1 MKKRKVF
8 KSFVSIFMCILML
21 CGSMVFDS
29 SIFTVGSS
37 AANESSTSASGGNRA
52 ELNFNNNWKFN
63 LGDVSAAK
71 AKSFDDSSWSTVK
84 LPHDFSISQDFT
96 NTNTEV
102 ESGNLPTGTGWYRK
116 MFTMPSEY
124 ASKEIYLNFDGV
136 YNNAYIYV
144 NGTLVAE
151 NHYGYNSFSVDIGKY
166 ITCNGSTWNLV
177 AIKVVSEMQS
187 SRWYSGSGIYRD
199 VTMTIVEPVHVAR
212 HGTYVTTPSVT
223 DDSATVNA
231 KVTVENSSKTNESV
245 TVRSQIF
252 DPNGN
257 AVATL
262 DNSVT
267 IAANSSSTVDF
278 THTVASPLLW
288 DTDSPNLYTAKTSII
303 DSDSLTVDEYDT
315 EFGIRTIEWNADTGF
330 YLNGK
335 STKLKG
341 VSMHHDQGALGAVQ
355 EYDALYRQL
364 TILKDM
370 GCNAI
375 RTTHNSPSRVLIDL
389 CNKLG
394 FLVMEEF
401 FDGWSAAKN
410 GNSND
415 FSKYFKVNLTA
426 DNNLVGASEDLTWA
440 QFVVKETVMR
450 DRNDPCVFIW
460 DCGNELL
467 EGASGGSDFATIA
480 SSLRETVLL
489 YDDTRKLTEGNNKVQ
504 NNSIINSVDEYM
516 DVIGGNYHTTEWVTV
531 KNAGTL
537 TKPFVATESKS
548 VITSRGIYSSK
559 SNNYS
564 KIDYALYSY
573 DNSTVGWG
581 CTAASGWYYVAANDW
596 FSGEFVWTGFDYI
609 GEPTPWNGTG
619 TGSSTVPNS
628 SYFGIVDTAG
638 FPKDQYYLYRSW
650 WQNNDTTLHLL
661 PGTWNSNNLY
671 LNNGYAYVNV
681 YSNADNIK
689 LYLNDTL
696 IGTAQS
702 TTVTTANGYT
712 YKTWTET
719 VVDSSNCNTNEIYSG
734 TGHDLYAQFGV
745 KYTEGTL
752 SVKAYDAAGN
762 EITDTVGTTSVT
774 SGKSAAKIVAKVWGD
789 ETKEFVA
796 DSDSYAYIEFE
807 AVDEDGNF
815 VNDYYGT
822 LNVSV
827 NNDGVIAGVD
837 NGFQGTTEKFQQ
849 SSVLTSDTTAT
860 IEMFSGRALAI
871 IKTTDVANDIQVTA
885 TNPSDNLDVEGE
897 TITAREQTTAEKLQY
912 FENYVPQ
919 SATEYTPTI
928 YDKYEILA
936 ENFSA
941 ITEPSGSVTYE
952 FYTVET
958 VDGSD
963 YVLPTGDYI
972 IYGVA
977 TNSAAIGTVKSTT
990 ASGGLKSSGSAATA
1004 SDLAWH
1010 FERRSNGKYY
1020 IYYTNDSGVKR
1031 YMNIGTANGSL
1042 SLSTTAQELDVT
1054 CTNGSF
1060 IIGSGSQYLNY
1071 YGSGKNLVSTWSTG
1085 TSLTLYTTDGT
1096 TLTAVD
1102 TSVGYINIEEGQY
1115 AIYNNENSSNRVISN
1130 TIGTDTQGTASGLG
1144 YVTGTVDGNYLTME
1158 EDNYFIIEKV
1168 AGSTT
1173 QFYIKTA
1180 DGKYININTTKNGA
1194 VTLTDTPQALNA
1206 VVLSGGKVALY
1217 AGSGTLYFLD
1227 HFVYRNIFSSWSG
1240 STTSVPSNRTMSL
1253 YKRTANADA
1262 DETLVALYNAI
1273 KNGLTYEP
1281 GAYDAASYN
1290 TLYTALEEGFKLY
1303 SDSTSTAEQRTAAA
1317 EAINAAIAG
1326 LQEFI
1331 KKFSA
1336 RLIKYGYNPS
1346 NTTAP
1351 YNGGSVEYNEQTYAA
1366 MAAAI
1371 KANDDL
1377 MTQIKKIIDY
1387 DGSETTWEDGY
1398 ADTALEEVV
1407 QEYAKIYSLAFRG
1420 GTVTGGTSAT
1430 NFAATAWNHWQKD
1443 NTQGASES
1451 KNEGASIQGL
1461 YSKALG
1467 ANGFPVSHTVYDTLD
1482 YTSGAS
1488 TGTSLSSDET
1498 VTVST
1503 GSSATKTVTLTAL
1516 NNISVYVPDFFSA
1529 NNVEGTTYDY
1539 TKFYWNTEFPFFVT
1553 TDSEGVNHYVYD
1565 SSDTTHL
1572 LRASYD
1578 DENQT
1583 ADINYYSNSGWSVN
1597 RHYAS
1602 AGQGFFPFNYQIT
1615 DSSTDSDTLTG
1626 ENAIYHFGMT
1636 FDMDFYIPEGGK
1648 YSKTSDDIVFS
1659 FSGDDDV
1666 LVYVDDTLVLDNGG
1680 LHGARSCQIN
1690 FTEASVSYQYA
1701 MNVADKTLVST
1712 TENDVYY
1719 KYGETYDSIS
1729 DVNQT
1734 AINYL
1739 NEIKNDGKK
1748 HTFKFFYLERGSTES
1763 NCKISFNLQ
1772 QISDYIK
1779 LIDQTLVADF
1789 GLPIEY
1795 NVESNN
1801 EVKEAAT
1808 ENGATIKYIGI
1819 ADSIEKAIDFSR
1831 PTDLQEFGTEAI
1843 ISRTGN
1849 YGDYTVNSDGTVTY
1863 TPKTTE
1869 FSGTDSFY
1877 MCAEIENDPTYSNGT
1892 VYYAFEKVT
1901 FVPATNIYYE
1911 EDFCEGKSGGITYTD
1926 GATPTGF
1933 DNSLMNYGVWTTVT
1947 GGDAAQ
1953 KQAADLAGDSN
1964 ANIYGYDPAYDNS
1977 TVYSNGT
1984 ARKVTVSEKNNPNST
1999 YSGGKDAEW
2008 PKLTFTFTGTGFDV
2022 LSLTDSTTGV
2032 FTVEVYKGSTT
2043 EGDKVKKS
2051 IVDTYYGYT
2060 YSQLYAD
2067 ASGNPTGTETGT
2079 PLYWTKNNTCT
2090 KTVTYY
2096 GEDGVIST
2104 TPTYYDA
2111 DGNITSDETDNPA
2124 YAYAYG
2130 WIKAEG
2136 SSTDS
2141 LYQIPVI
2148 SIEDLEYGTYTAVVT
2163 AMFTTMYKHYNKDTL
2178 SDGTTAKSYDLYV
2191 DGIRIYDPAGVGDDI
2206 AEKDISDAYKKDGEA
2221 YPDYIELRNMLIGAD
2236 SFGNESTKT
2245 GLIFIDGIPALDNDI
2260 EKYKIAGPNNELYL
2274 ASGQAVAFEVWAT
2287 AVPTDLQIVAKSV
2300 KGTPTLKLT
2309 YNGKDVPKE
2318 LSSATQMTYAFNSLL
2333 PVGNKLKWT
2342 QTTVDGKAY
2351 YTTGT
2356 IVLANSGEQNTIL
2369 SLGRLKWNFDTTGA
2383 YGFFRIPTTETAT
2396 EQVSLMATKAT
2407 VNEAYSIVSSLYTK
2421 TSISSDDVTVPESSV
2436 VSGDSVVITVKTPDD
2451 VKTLLIKDE
2460 NGNVVEPENV
2470 EQVAS
2475 SLETETTT
2483 WNVTLSFSEAGTYV
2497 YTVTGVNEYG
2507 YEGKEGASFTV
2518 TVEQQSAPDEEK
2530 KSFLE
2535 KLQGFFEKIINF
2547 FKKLFGLYK

>member
-1 MKKRKVF
+1 MK
-8 KSFVSIFMCILML
+8 
-21 CGSMVFDS
+21 
-29 SIFTVGSS
+29 
-37 AANESSTSASGGNRA
+37 
-52 ELNFNNNWKFN
+52 
-63 LGDVSAAK
+63 
-71 AKSFDDSSWSTVK
+71 
-84 LPHDFSISQDFT
+84 
-96 NTNTEV
+96 
-102 ESGNLPTGTGWYRK
+102 
-116 MFTMPSEY
+116 
-124 ASKEIYLNFDGV
+124 
-136 YNNAYIYV
+136 
-144 NGTLVAE
+144 
-151 NHYGYNSFSVDIGKY
+151 
-166 ITCNGSTWNLV
+166 
-177 AIKVVSEMQS
+177 S

-199 VTMTIVEPVHVAR
+199 VTMTIVDPVHVAR

-223 DDSATVNA
+223 DESATVNA
-231 KVTVENSSKTNESV
+231 KVTVENSSKTSETV

-252 DPNGN
+252 NPNGN
-257 AVATL
+257 SVATS
-262 DNSVT
+262 DSSVT
-267 IAANSSSTVDF
+267 IAANSSSDVSF
-278 THTVASPLLW
+278 THAVASPLRW
-288 DTDSPNLYTAKTSII
+288 DTDSPNLYTAKTTII
-303 DSDSLTVDEYDT
+303 DSDSVTVDEYDT

-330 YLNGK
+330 YLNGI

-375 RTTHNSPSRVLIDL
+375 RTTHNSASRVLIDL

-415 FSKYFKVNLTA
+415 FSKYFEVNLAA
-426 DNNLVGASEDLTWA
+426 DNNLVGASTDLTWA
-440 QFVVKETVMR
+440 QFVVQETVTR

-467 EGASGGSDFATIA
+467 QDARDPGNFSTIA
-480 SSLRETVLL
+480 ETLRTTVLS
-489 YDDTRKLTEGNNKVQ
+489 YDNTRMLTEGNNGGGS
-504 NNSIINSVDEYM
+504 NTTLTSVDEYM
-516 DVIGGNYHTTEWVTV
+516 DVIGGNYHTTDWVSQ
-531 KNAGTL
+531 KNSGSL

-548 VITSRGIYSSK
+548 VITSRGIYSSE

-564 KIDYALYSY
+564 KIDKALYSY
-573 DNSTVGWG
+573 DNSTVSWG

-609 GEPTPWNGTG
+609 GEPTPWNNPGTG
-619 TGSSTVPNS
+619 ASTVPNS

-650 WQNNDTTLHLL
+650 WQDDGSSTTLHLL
-661 PGTWNSNNLY
+661 PGTWNSDNLY

-681 YSNADNIK
+681 YSNADHIK
-689 LYLNDTL
+689 LYLNDNL

-702 TTVTTANGYT
+702 STVTTDNGYT
-712 YKTWTET
+712 YKTWEET
-719 VVDSSNCNTNEIYSG
+719 VIDSSNCNNNEIYSK
-734 TGHDLYAQFGV
+734 TGHELYAQFGV
-745 KYTEGTL
+745 KYTAGTL

-762 EITDTVGTTSVT
+762 EITDTVGTKSVT
-774 SGKSAAKIVAKVWGD
+774 SGKEAVKVVAKVWGEAD
-789 ETKEFVA
+789 KVFVA

-807 AVDEDGNF
+807 AVDDEGNF

-822 LNVSV
+822 LNISV
-827 NNDGVIAGVD
+827 NNGGEIVGVD

-849 SSVLTSDTTAT
+849 SSVLTSPTTAK
-860 IEMFSGRALAI
+860 IQMFSGRALAI
-871 IKTTDVANDIQVTA
+871 IKTPDTANNAIDITA
-885 TNPSDNLDVEGE
+885 TNSDNLPVAGE

-941 ITEPSGSVTYE
+941 ITDPSYSVTYE
-952 FYTVET
+952 FYAVET
-958 VDGSD
+958 VDGSE

-977 TNSAAIGTVKSTT
+977 TNNASTGTVKSTT
-990 ASGGLKSSGSAATA
+990 ATGGLKSTGSGATA

-1010 FERRSNGKYY
+1010 FEKLDSGKYY
-1020 IYYTNDSGVKR
+1020 IYYTNNNGVKR
-1031 YMNIGTANGSL
+1031 YMNIGTSTGSL

-1071 YGSGKNLVSTWSTG
+1071 YGSSTNLVSTWSIG

-1102 TSVGYINIEEGQY
+1102 TSSESSINIEEGQY

-1130 TIGTDTQGTASGLG
+1130 TIGTDTNATASGLG
-1144 YVTGTVDGNYLTME
+1144 YVTGTVEGNYLTMD

-1168 AGSTT
+1168 EGSTT

-1180 DGKYININTTKNGA
+1180 AGKYINIGTTSNQN
-1194 VTLTDTPQALNA
+1194 VTLSDTAQAINA
-1206 VVLSGGKVALY
+1206 VVLDGGKVAFY
-1217 AGSGTLYFLD
+1217 TGSSTLYFLD

-1240 STTSVPSNRTMSL
+1240 TTTNVQSNRAMSL
-1253 YKRTANADA
+1253 YKRTADSSI

-1273 KNGLTYEP
+1273 KEGLTYEP
-1281 GAYDAASYN
+1281 GAYDAASYLD
-1290 TLYTALEEGFKLY
+1290 LYNALEEGFNLY
-1303 SDSTSTAEQRTAAA
+1303 SDSASTAAQRTAAA
-1317 EAINAAIAG
+1317 EAINTAIAG
-1326 LQEFI
+1326 LKEFI

-1346 NTTAP
+1346 DSTAP
-1351 YNGGSVEYNEQTYAA
+1351 YNGGSIEYNEQTYAA
-1366 MAAAI
+1366 MTAAI

-1377 MTQIKKIIDY
+1377 MTQIKEIIDY

-1407 QEYAKIYSLAFRG
+1407 QEYAKIYSLAFCG
-1420 GTVTGGTSAT
+1420 GTVTNGTKASD
-1430 NFAATAWNHWQKD
+1430 FRATAWNHWQKD
-1443 NTQGASES
+1443 STQGASES

-1488 TGTSLSSDET
+1488 TGTSLSSNESLT
-1498 VTVST
+1498 LNT
-1503 GSSATKTVTLTAL
+1503 GSSATKTVELTAL

-1539 TKFYWNTEFPFFVT
+1539 TKFYWDTEFPFFVT

-1583 ADINYYSNSGWSVN
+1583 ADINFYSNSSWSVN
-1597 RHYAS
+1597 RYTTS

-1615 DSSTDSDTLTG
+1615 DTSTDSDTLTG

-1636 FDMDFYIPEGGK
+1636 FNMDFYIPEGGK

-1701 MNVADKTLVST
+1701 MNVADKTLIST
-1712 TENDVYY
+1712 TENGVYY
-1719 KYGETYDSIS
+1719 KYGENYDDIS

-1748 HTFKFFYLERGSTES
+1748 HTFSFFYLERGSTES
-1763 NCKISFNLQ
+1763 NCKITFNLQ
-1772 QISDYIK
+1772 QISEHIK
-1779 LIDQTLVADF
+1779 LNDQTLVADF

-1795 NVESNN
+1795 NVKGNN
-1801 EVKEAAT
+1801 TITEAAT
-1808 ENGATIKYIGI
+1808 QNSAKISYIGI
-1819 ADSIEKAIDFSR
+1819 ATGSIEKAIDFSK
-1831 PTDLQEFGTEAI
+1831 PENLEEFGTEMQ
-1843 ISRTGN
+1843 ISKTGTF
-1849 YGDYTVNSDGTVTY
+1849 GDYTVKNDGTVTY

-1877 MCAEIENDPTYSNGT
+1877 LCAEIENDPTYSNGT

-1911 EDFCEGKSGGITYTD
+1911 EDFCEGLSGGITYTD
-1926 GATPTGF
+1926 GTTPKKYSSTG
-1933 DNSLMNYGVWTTVT
+1933 YGTWSTVN
-1947 GGDAAQ
+1947 GGEAAQ
-1953 KQAADLAGDSN
+1953 KQVADLAGDSN

-1977 TVYSNGT
+1977 TMYSNGT

-1999 YSGGKDAEW
+1999 YSGGKGASW
-2008 PKLTFTFTGTGFDV
+2008 PKLTFTFTGTGFDL
-2022 LSLTDSTTGV
+2022 LSLTDSTTGI
-2032 FTVEVYKGSTT
+2032 FTVDVYPGSTADGT
-2043 EGDKVKKS
+2043 AVKRT

-2060 YSQLYAD
+2060 YAKLYAD
-2067 ASGNPTGTETGT
+2067 ESGNPTGTETAT
-2079 PLYWTKNNTCT
+2079 PLYWTRNNTCT
-2090 KTVTYY
+2090 KTATYY
-2096 GEDGVIST
+2096 GEDGVIT
-2104 TPTYYDA
+2104 TTPTYMDISGTGYSSAPTYYDA
-2111 DGNITSDETDNPA
+2111 DGNLTNEQTDNPAYA

-2130 WIKAEG
+2130 WIKADA
-2136 SSTDS
+2136 STES

-2148 SIEDLEYGTYTAVVT
+2148 GIEDLEYGTYTAVVT
-2163 AMFTTMYKHYNKDTL
+2163 AMFTSMYGHYNEGTL

-2191 DGIRIYDPAGVGDDI
+2191 DGIRIYNPAGVDDNI
-2206 AEKDISDAYKKDGEA
+2206 ADKDISDAYKKDGEA

-2236 SFGNESTKT
+2236 SFGTNENEQER
-2245 GLIFIDGIPALDNDI
+2245 GVIFIDGIPALNNDI

-2274 ASGQAVAFEVWAT
+2274 AYGQAVAFDVWAT
-2287 AVPTDLQIVAKSV
+2287 AVPTDLQIVAKSA
-2300 KGTPTLKLT
+2300 KGSPTLKLT
-2309 YNGKDVPKE
+2309 YNNEEVEKT

-2342 QTTVDGKAY
+2342 QTTVDGKSY

-2356 IVLANSGEQNTIL
+2356 IVLANSGAQDTIL
-2369 SLGRLKWNFDTTGA
+2369 SLGKLKWNFDTTGA

-2436 VSGDSVVITVKTPDD
+2436 ASGDSVVITVKTPDD
-2451 VKTLLIKDE
+2451 VKTLLIKDK
-2460 NGNVVEPENV
+2460 NGNVVEPESI

-2507 YEGKEGASFTV
+2507 YEGKEGGSFTV
-2518 TVEQQSAPDEEK
+2518 TVEQQSTPDEQK